1 MSSVTK
7 ASAEAGAGSEAGTE
21 DAAGSA
27 AASADVAELAQAL
40 GHQFANLSL
49 LRDAVTHPSLMGLER
64 AGRKS
69 HNGPGIAYE
78 RLEFLGDRV
87 VGLVVAQWLLERY
100 PTEREGALAKRHAA
114 LVRRESLGRVAD
126 AIGLGA
132 YLRLSPAEAQG
143 GGRSNRTILGDACE
157 AVLGAMYLDGGLE
170 PVTRF
175 VRQALAG
182 EIDKATPPP
191 LDSKTTLQEW
201 AQGRGKPLPQYELIE
216 RSGPA
221 HEPQFVVAV
230 HVAGM
235 EPVTGTGSSKRIAEK
250 KAASALLRQVG
261 VQVDD

>member
-1 MSSVTK
+1 MSTVTK
-7 ASAEAGAGSEAGTE
+7 APADAGAGSEPEADGAVE
-21 DAAGSA
+21 
-27 AASADVAELAQAL
+27 SADVAGLARAL
-40 GHQFANLSL
+40 GYEFSNPSL

-69 HNGPGIAYE
+69 HKGPGIAYE

-100 PTEREGALAKRHAA
+100 PNEREGALAKRHAA

-126 AIGLGA
+126 TIGLGA
-132 YLRLSPAEAQG
+132 YLRLSPAEASS
-143 GGRSNRTILGDACE
+143 GGRENRTILGDACE

-201 AQGRGKPLPQYELIE
+201 AQGRGKPLPRYELIE

-221 HEPQFVVAV
+221 HEPLFVVAV

-235 EPVTGTGSSKRIAEK
+235 EPVSGSGSSKRIAEK

>member
-1 MSSVTK
+1 VSTVTK
-7 ASAEAGAGSEAGTE
+7 APADLGAGSDIQPDG
-21 DAAGSA
+21 AAR
-27 AASADVAELAQAL
+27 SADVASLARAL
-40 GHQFANLSL
+40 GYEFSDPSL
-49 LRDAVTHPSLMGLER
+49 LHDAVTHPSLMGLER
-64 AGRKS
+64 TGRKG
-69 HNGPGIAYE
+69 HKGPGIAYE

-100 PTEREGALAKRHAA
+100 PNEREGALAKRHAA

-132 YLRLSPAEAQG
+132 YLRLSPAEAQS
-143 GGRSNRTILGDACE
+143 GGRENRTILGDACE

-201 AQGRGKPLPQYELIE
+201 AQGRGKPLPRYEQIE

-221 HEPQFVVAV
+221 HEPLFVVAV
-230 HVAGM
+230 HVEGM
-235 EPVTGTGSSKRIAEK
+235 DPVSGSGSSKRIAEK

>member
-1 MSSVTK
+1 MSTVTM
-7 ASAEAGAGSEAGTE
+7 APADAGAGSEAGTGN
-21 DAAGSA
+21 DGAVQ
-27 AASADVAELAQAL
+27 SADVVELARAL
-40 GHQFANLSL
+40 GHQFADLSL

-69 HNGPGIAYE
+69 HKGPGIAYE

-100 PTEREGALAKRHAA
+100 PNEREGALAKRHAA

-126 AIGLGA
+126 TIGLGA
-132 YLRLSPAEAQG
+132 YLRLSPAEASS
-143 GGRSNRTILGDACE
+143 GGRENRTILGDACE

-201 AQGRGKPLPQYELIE
+201 AQGRSKPLPRYELIE
-216 RSGPA
+216 HSGPA
-221 HEPQFVVAV
+221 HEPLFVVAV
-230 HVAGM
+230 HVAGL
-235 EPVTGTGSSKRIAEK
+235 EPVTGSGSSKRIAEK
-250 KAASALLRQVG
+250 KAASTLLRQVG

>member
-1 MSSVTK
+1 MSIAKMAPADT
-7 ASAEAGAGSEAGTE
+7 GAGSGSTEA
-21 DAAGSA
+21 DASKA
-27 AASADVAELAQAL
+27 ADSADVAGLARAL
-40 GHQFANLSL
+40 GYSFTKPSL

-64 AGRKS
+64 AGRKT

-100 PTEREGALAKRHAA
+100 PDEREGALAKRHAA

-126 AIGLGA
+126 SIGLGA
-132 YLRLSPAEAQG
+132 YLRLSPAEAQS
-143 GGRSNRTILGDACE
+143 GGRANRTILGDACE

-175 VRQALAG
+175 VRDALAG
-182 EIDKATPPP
+182 EIDKETPPP
-191 LDSKTTLQEW
+191 LDSKTSLQEW

-221 HEPQFVVAV
+221 HEPLFVVAV
-230 HVAGM
+230 RVAGM

-250 KAASALLRQVG
+250 KAASALLRQMG